1 MKENRLE
8 RLVRLSE
15 LRNEKGWSQ
24 EGVAKILNIQRP
36 QYTLYE
42 TGKREIPVKYL
53 RTLARVYNVSIDYIV
68 GETDNPTRK

>member
-8 RLVRLSE
+8 RLVRLAE
-15 LRNEKGWSQ
+15 LRYENGLSQ
-24 EGVAKILNIQRP
+24 DKVAELLDIQRP

-53 RTLARVYNVSIDYIV
+53 RILARTYNVSIDYIM

>member
-24 EGVAKILNIQRP
+24 EGVASILEIQRP

-42 TGKREIPVKYL
+42 TGKRDSCKIFKNFSKSL
-53 RTLARVYNVSIDYIV
+53 
-68 GETDNPTRK
+68 